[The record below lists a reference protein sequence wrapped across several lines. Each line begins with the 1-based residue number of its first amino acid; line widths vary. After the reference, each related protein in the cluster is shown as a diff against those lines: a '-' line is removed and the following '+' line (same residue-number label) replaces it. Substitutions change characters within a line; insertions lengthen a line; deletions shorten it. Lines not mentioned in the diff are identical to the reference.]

1 MGFRLTPIFI
11 KSEEPK
17 SDAEIL
23 KIVGLSNLEKGKA
36 VDFYEKNKQY
46 ESVFMRKDISVQV
59 LLEYKKE
66 LN

>member
-36 VDFYEKNKQY
+36 VDFLREK
-46 ESVFMRKDISVQV
+46 
-59 LLEYKKE
+59 
-66 LN
+66 